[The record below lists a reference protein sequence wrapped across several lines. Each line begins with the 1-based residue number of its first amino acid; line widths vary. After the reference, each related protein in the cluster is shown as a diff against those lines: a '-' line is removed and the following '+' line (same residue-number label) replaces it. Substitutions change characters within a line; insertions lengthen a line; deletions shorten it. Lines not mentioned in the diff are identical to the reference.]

1 MRVRVFLFIELRM
14 MSASIRRLLGES
26 GRALVVGESR
36 DPGDSL
42 EALRAAR
49 PDVVVLDGDR
59 PEELD
64 PGLLAAI
71 KRVCPGVRI
80 LTLAFQLG
88 ERLLEI
94 ALARG
99 VDGCVHKDSEPWEL
113 LLGLE
118 AVHRGTPYVSLA
130 SYAPA

>member
-1 MRVRVFLFIELRM
+1 MRIRVYLLIELRM
-14 MSASIRRLLGES
+14 LRASLRHLLGES

-36 DPGDSL
+36 DPEASL
-42 EALRAAR
+42 EAIRETR

-64 PGLLAAI
+64 QGLLAAI
-71 KRVCPGVRI
+71 KRACPGVRI

-88 ERLLEI
+88 ERLLE
-94 ALARG
+94 LARSRG
-99 VDGCVHKDSEPWEL
+99 VDGCVHKDSEPYEL

-130 SYAPA
+130 SFFCA